1 MHRAKGGK
9 RELALLLVHGAGVP
23 APARAVAVAVLLE
36 LGPELDEHGGD
47 EDDGAED
54 DGVRDNGA
62 REPREP
68 K

>member
-1 MHRAKGGK
+1 M
-9 RELALLLVHGAGVP
+9 
-23 APARAVAVAVLLE
+23 AVLLE

-68 K
+68 KQHLLKVVN